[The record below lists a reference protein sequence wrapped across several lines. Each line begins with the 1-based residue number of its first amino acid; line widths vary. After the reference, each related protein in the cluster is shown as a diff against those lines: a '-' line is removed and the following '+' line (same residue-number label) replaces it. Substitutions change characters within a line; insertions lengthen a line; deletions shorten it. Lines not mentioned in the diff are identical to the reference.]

1 VRREGDREKNVF
13 FLSSGGCGFAFQKLQ
28 GKNKVVL
35 CAVFFFKSR
44 RGAQVSFSG
53 EKREDVKV
61 SLSLSLSLSLS

>member
-1 VRREGDREKNVF
+1 
-13 FLSSGGCGFAFQKLQ
+13 
-28 GKNKVVL
+28 VVL